1 MLLALFGLEET
12 RKLPVGTWKSPA
24 PGFFPLV
31 LSFLLSVVAAF
42 LLWTAL
48 AKGKKE
54 ASRIAFFASSAGR
67 TRVWLTVLALVFFN
81 LSLETLGFLLTSF
94 LFLAFLIRVLSSQ
107 KWMVILG
114 GSFLFSFSL
123 YVLFDLLFKLP
134 LPRGV
139 LGF

>member
-12 RKLPVGTWKSPA
+12 RRLPIGTWKSPA

-31 LSFLLSVVAAF
+31 LSSLLSVVAAF
-42 LLWTAL
+42 LFWTAL
-48 AKGKKE
+48 AKGKQE
-54 ASRIAFFASSAGR
+54 APRVVFFASPVGR
-67 TRVWLTVLALVFFN
+67 TRVWLAVLALVFFN
-81 LSLETLGFLLTSF
+81 LSLEPLGFLLTSF

-114 GSFLFSFSL
+114 GSFLFSFLL
-123 YVLFDLLFKLP
+123 YALLDLLFRLP
-134 LPRGV
+134 LPKGL